1 MLTFYVTS
9 PAGLMGHCLSSYSR
23 THYETLGLQ
32 KQASGKE
39 IRAAY
44 IQLCKKYHPDANPGD
59 PQSQQN
65 FVQLQ
70 EAYSILTDPKKRADY
85 DVQLNR
91 NNFRT
96 NRTEYTRSTGY
107 RSEDDFVQSYY
118 QQRAR
123 QQRTGDM
130 YNDLYDEMIRKSEEA
145 RRKAYG
151 EYYRD
156 QNSKQKAYED
166 FYKNQER
173 RRREFENIYKEYYQY
188 QSPGYMRGNPRS
200 DYSRKQ
206 QYHPHPYTSPF
217 GNFLFTFI
225 WLYIAIKILM
235 SLVWSNGHSER
246 DR

>member
-1 MLTFYVTS
+1 
-9 PAGLMGHCLSSYSR
+9 
-23 THYETLGLQ
+23 
-32 KQASGKE
+32 
-39 IRAAY
+39 
-44 IQLCKKYHPDANPGD
+44 
-59 PQSQQN
+59 
-65 FVQLQ
+65 
-70 EAYSILTDPKKRADY
+70 
-85 DVQLNR
+85 
-91 NNFRT
+91 
-96 NRTEYTRSTGY
+96 
-107 RSEDDFVQSYY
+107 
-118 QQRAR
+118 
-123 QQRTGDM
+123 M

-235 SLVWSNGHSER
+235 SLVWSNGMLNFFPDLFFLLSNYSFIYHFSVTFIYEQIYYSNNMET
-246 DR
+246 